1 MKLIILL
8 LLLLTVLGLFETLR
22 HAWYRRRIPVRI
34 HVNGSRGKSS
44 VTRLIAAGL
53 RGGGLRT
60 VAKTTGSAAAVIH
73 VDGSE
78 SPVVRRGGPNI
89 REQLAVMR
97 GAVREGCE
105 ALVIEC
111 MAVRPDLQKVS
122 EERIVKATLGVITN
136 IRPDHVEVMGP
147 TMADVAKSIA
157 GTVPRKTQLL
167 TAEDNYVAY
176 LADCARR
183 RGSTFT
189 HTDGADVSAADLAGF
204 DYIEFPE
211 NVSLALA
218 TCAAAGVPRE
228 AALAG
233 MHQVR
238 PDVGALTRR
247 RLIWDGKE
255 LEFINAF
262 AANDPVSYIRIWKHL
277 ALNERADEVVLLMN
291 NRADRQ
297 RRAKDLAPLFGRE
310 LQACRYVLAGEETR
324 VLADM
329 LRRQGLPAHLI
340 VDLGG
345 AAASDLWHQLVEMAP
360 AQATIVGIGNIA
372 SVGRDL
378 LTLVDREVARNRQS
392 ANSGEVTT

>member
-1 MKLIILL
+1 
-8 LLLLTVLGLFETLR
+8 
-22 HAWYRRRIPVRI
+22 
-34 HVNGSRGKSS
+34 
-44 VTRLIAAGL
+44 
-53 RGGGLRT
+53 
-60 VAKTTGSAAAVIH
+60 
-73 VDGSE
+73 
-78 SPVVRRGGPNI
+78 
-89 REQLAVMR
+89 
-97 GAVREGCE
+97 
-105 ALVIEC
+105 
-111 MAVRPDLQKVS
+111 
-122 EERIVKATLGVITN
+122 
-136 IRPDHVEVMGP
+136 
-147 TMADVAKSIA
+147 
-157 GTVPRKTQLL
+157 
-167 TAEDNYVAY
+167 
-176 LADCARR
+176 
-183 RGSTFT
+183 
-189 HTDGADVSAADLAGF
+189 
-204 DYIEFPE
+204 
-211 NVSLALA
+211 
-218 TCAAAGVPRE
+218 
-228 AALAG
+228 

-262 AANDPVSYIRIWKHL
+262 AANAPVSYIRIWKHL

-345 AAASDLWHQLVEMAP
+345 AAATDLWHQLVEMAP